1 MFDIFSRLAVIN
13 EPSLIEVAA
22 AYALRHDFEG
32 LSNYVH
38 YLDVEGHKSQ
48 YVRENTEIE
57 CKVCENEDDATN
69 ITRVVTSATQLV
81 ILGITP
87 QDEGFE
93 PTYDGKV
100 SDQGLHILDKLLRL
114 FGANVASKTFR
125 DGAGENHLDKMLYLA
140 ASTIN
145 DPRVIEALL
154 DAGASVK
161 PRLPMDVLSR
171 ERIQTAL
178 HQAITFSQFHAA
190 TALLAGATDETI
202 STLVSSWIDVD
213 PKRVQDTDTSAAWLF
228 RESPFTKGVLKLLRA
243 TEEGCA
249 SAQVSEF
256 LDQLETRIPAGTV
269 ATLRVFLL
277 GAYLDHCV
285 RENELWLPEAI
296 EALAG
301 ASGFMQDRS
310 PILKAIIEPLA
321 AVNGAPRWKCS
332 SSESFGRI
340 YESQHADVL
349 HQALRSHCVP
359 LLEVFRPALVLAGR
373 RVGDGQ
379 AGPGIASAVDCE
391 RDCADFRT
399 GNGGDYQA
407 VFSPTLFKQTVL
419 ILDEL
424 GQGTNTTVLDWKQ
437 KPCTVLHV
445 LASKGIHTV
454 RDRLPLLLAMGADP
468 KVRNAGGL
476 LPADLT
482 PLRGTTQIWD
492 EIARSFAAHRT
503 AADLIAELEFCNS
516 PPTHVSA

>member
-256 LDQLETRIPAGTV
+256 LDQLETRIPAGT
-269 ATLRVFLL
+269 ATSSARAQTQPCWIGSKSPAPYFTCWPAKAFTQFATDYRFCSPW
-277 GAYLDHCV
+277 GPTQRCATPAACCQPTS
-285 RENELWLPEAI
+285 RPS
-296 EALAG
+296 AG
-301 ASGFMQDRS
+301 RPRSGT
-310 PILKAIIEPLA
+310 
-321 AVNGAPRWKCS
+321 
-332 SSESFGRI
+332 
-340 YESQHADVL
+340 
-349 HQALRSHCVP
+349 RSH
-359 LLEVFRPALVLAGR
+359 
-373 RVGDGQ
+373 
-379 AGPGIASAVDCE
+379 
-391 RDCADFRT
+391 
-399 GNGGDYQA
+399 
-407 VFSPTLFKQTVL
+407 
-419 ILDEL
+419 
-424 GQGTNTTVLDWKQ
+424 
-437 KPCTVLHV
+437 
-445 LASKGIHTV
+445 
-454 RDRLPLLLAMGADP
+454 
-468 KVRNAGGL
+468 
-476 LPADLT
+476 
-482 PLRGTTQIWD
+482 
-492 EIARSFAAHRT
+492 AR
-503 AADLIAELEFCNS
+503 S
-516 PPTHVSA
+516 PPTAPLPT